1 LPLGPRKLRT
11 SSWWTNMLKI
21 ISKFKK
27 NMPSRITNFNMTD
40 KHAKNHLS

>member
-27 NMPSRITNFNMTD
+27 TCRQGLRTSTWRTNMLKII
-40 KHAKNHLS
+40 